1 MEQETTT
8 APDWRE
14 IALHLLMT
22 ALPAERERFA
32 ITHTR
37 RRTPLADDQKRKLKE
52 LRAVIDEIESEG
64 LAAWLA
70 TREKS
75 T

>member
-1 MEQETTT
+1 MDQETTT

-22 ALPAERERFA
+22 ALPTERERFA

-37 RRTPLADDQKRKLKE
+37 RRTPLTDDQKRKLKE
-52 LRAVIDEIESEG
+52 LRTVIDEIASEG
-64 LAAWLA
+64 LATWLA
-70 TREKS
+70 TRGKS